1 MIWKSFRQSSAIK
14 CVHSVMSSLSHN
26 RSNAHV
32 DTFKR
37 KSNEAKCGFTVV
49 ITSNLKHAFFSS
61 VFKVKKIGYICN
73 IGHPTSS
80 RQRFCY
86 HSFKE
91 KKLYSTATTFLFSIY
106 IYISENL
113 CWATNWRMQFI
124 TRNRLT
130 WKSYHITLRNS
141 KSNELHLAANL
152 RFETSYVQL
161 NGFLNL
167 GNV

>member
-61 VFKVKKIGYICN
+61 VFKVKKLVIFVTLGTRPPVDNVFVITPLRRKSCIALQPHFY
-73 IGHPTSS
+73 
-80 RQRFCY
+80 F
-86 HSFKE
+86 
-91 KKLYSTATTFLFSIY
+91 
-106 IYISENL
+106 
-113 CWATNWRMQFI
+113 QFI
-124 TRNRLT
+124 FIFRKICVGQLIGECNSLLVTGWLEKVIT
-130 WKSYHITLRNS
+130 SPYAIAKVMSYIWRQTCALKQVTYNWTD
-141 KSNELHLAANL
+141 
-152 RFETSYVQL
+152 F
-161 NGFLNL
+161 
-167 GNV
+167 